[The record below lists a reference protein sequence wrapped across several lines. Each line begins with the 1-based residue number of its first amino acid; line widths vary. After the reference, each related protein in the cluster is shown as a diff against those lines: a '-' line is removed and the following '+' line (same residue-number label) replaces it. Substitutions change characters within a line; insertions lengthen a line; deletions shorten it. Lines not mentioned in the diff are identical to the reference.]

1 MELSSSDI
9 TRLAL
14 SEYYMSRIDGSHSRR
29 EIPDEDVWSSQRH
42 SRYNWEIATEFMSG
56 CIVGPDSP
64 LDRELCLIVRKNIR
78 KNLLPSN
85 VSLTYVQCPCVLPV
99 LGHPPST
106 LPVHQRTRTQILVD
120 EDVMRYDKQNLQRSS
135 EFQPFSVFFE
145 VNEVGIHLLF
155 SCYLRLRVSPL

>member
-1 MELSSSDI
+1 MRMYGVVNEK
-9 TRLAL
+9 
-14 SEYYMSRIDGSHSRR
+14 
-29 EIPDEDVWSSQRH
+29 ED
-42 SRYNWEIATEFMSG
+42 NWEIAIEFMSG

-120 EDVMRYDKQNLQRSS
+120 EDVMRCDIPMCEAYSIPHPSVSALPHAPRRQRV
-135 EFQPFSVFFE
+135 PM
-145 VNEVGIHLLF
+145 VGRRAEHET
-155 SCYLRLRVSPL
+155 RPGK